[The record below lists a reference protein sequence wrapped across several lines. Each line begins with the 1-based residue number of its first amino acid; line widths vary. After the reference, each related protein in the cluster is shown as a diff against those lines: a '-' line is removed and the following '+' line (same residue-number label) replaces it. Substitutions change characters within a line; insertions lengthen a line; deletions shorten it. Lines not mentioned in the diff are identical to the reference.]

1 MYNKEERRFYKL
13 ILFVESTSYHKTMLP
28 RINKILNSEQLQ
40 AVLQKLFQ
48 NRPVKIIRII
58 AATGRSQV
66 TWIHIENVLNRRRM
80 ASFLSFDDLIE
91 NFWEWLLMLEMF
103 ALAAWEI
110 NKIRECVWNLVSV
123 GNIVVSKDRSNSGIV
138 TEKNI
143 TPEKTKVLTIDW
155 GQTISIEDPG
165 YILVI

>member
-1 MYNKEERRFYKL
+1 
-13 ILFVESTSYHKTMLP
+13 MLP

-40 AVLQKLFQ
+40 AVLQMLFQ
-48 NRPVKIIRII
+48 SRPVKIIRII

-80 ASFLSFDDLIE
+80 ASFLSFDDLIK
-91 NFWEWLLMLEMF
+91 NFWSWLLVLEMF

-110 NKIRECVWNLVSV
+110 NQIRECVWSLV
-123 GNIVVSKDRSNSGIV
+123 NIGDRVLSKDSCNSGVVI
-138 TEKNI
+138 EKKI

-155 GQTISIEDPG
+155 GQTILFEDPA
-165 YILVI
+165 YIMII

>member
-1 MYNKEERRFYKL
+1 
-13 ILFVESTSYHKTMLP
+13 MLP

-40 AVLQKLFQ
+40 AVLQTLFG

-66 TWIHIENVLNRRRM
+66 TWIHIENVLNKRRM
-80 ASFLSFDDLIE
+80 ASFLSFNVLIE

-110 NKIRECVWNLVSV
+110 NRIRECVWNLVCI
-123 GNIVVSKDRSNSGIV
+123 GDRILSKDDGNSGIV
-138 TEKNI
+138 MEKNI
-143 TPEKTKVLTIDW
+143 TPEKTKVLKIDW
-155 GQTISIEDPG
+155 GQTISSEDPG

>member
-1 MYNKEERRFYKL
+1 
-13 ILFVESTSYHKTMLP
+13 MLP

-40 AVLQKLFQ
+40 AVLQMLFQ
-48 NRPVKIIRII
+48 SRPVKIIRII

-80 ASFLSFDDLIE
+80 ASFLSFDDLIK
-91 NFWEWLLMLEMF
+91 NFWLWLLALEMF

-110 NKIRECVWNLVSV
+110 NQIRECVWSLV
-123 GNIVVSKDRSNSGIV
+123 NISDRVLSKDSCNSGVVI
-138 TEKNI
+138 EKKI

-155 GQTISIEDPG
+155 GQTILFEDPA
-165 YILVI
+165 YIMII